1 MKNGTHTHTHIKKK
15 KCFCLSLKMYPL
27 SAFRSFCLSVCLS
40 LYGATFLFGV
50 DVALSY
56 LPLCRKFKSF
66 LFEMKWDGEEE
77 RERERERD
85 TERILKTS
93 SLSHIHSLSAV
104 DEFSTPFHLPPLL
117 KKIIIIFFFFFKSW
131 MITDFRA

>member
-1 MKNGTHTHTHIKKK
+1 
-15 KCFCLSLKMYPL
+15 MYPL
-27 SAFRSFCLSVCLS
+27 SSFRSFCLSVCLS

-56 LPLCRKFKSF
+56 LPLRRKFKSF

-104 DEFSTPFHLPPLL
+104 DEFSTPFHLPPPQKDYYYYYYYYYYFL
-117 KKIIIIFFFFFKSW
+117 IMDDNGFQSVNVDERTERFSQFN
-131 MITDFRA
+131 